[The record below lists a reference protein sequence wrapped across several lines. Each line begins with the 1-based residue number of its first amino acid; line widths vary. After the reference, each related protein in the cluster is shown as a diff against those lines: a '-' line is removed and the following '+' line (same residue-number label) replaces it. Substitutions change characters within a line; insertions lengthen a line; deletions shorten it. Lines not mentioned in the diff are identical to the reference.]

1 MICKLVVTS
10 TNLFRDFLL
19 NPWGKKITV
28 KLPTFTYV
36 HNLSKR
42 YAIILVGIKV
52 LKTQDMF
59 LKGSGSMR
67 KGGAQKYISLRRYV
81 NPP

>member
-19 NPWGKKITV
+19 NPWGEKITA

-59 LKGSGSMR
+59 
-67 KGGAQKYISLRRYV
+67 
-81 NPP
+81 